1 MDPKRIYQQNKWIE
15 NQKQNLSDFDQR
27 SNLQVVKDLRKK
39 GQSIYPV
46 TYSANSNINIMVNN
60 LKTLSLS
67 GVANEEVLF
76 CNETGEWL
84 SYHSDELGFRNP
96 KGVWKFT
103 DFEHLII
110 GDSYG
115 QGTCVKEK
123 FSISG
128 ILFCIS

>member
-1 MDPKRIYQQNKWIE
+1 
-15 NQKQNLSDFDQR
+15 
-27 SNLQVVKDLRKK
+27 
-39 GQSIYPV
+39 
-46 TYSANSNINIMVNN
+46 MVNN

-96 KGVWKFT
+96 KGIWKFT

-128 ILFCIS
+128 IIRKKYKKTINLSYSMNGPLMQLAILREYGEVLKPKNVIWLYYANDLFDMKKI